1 MPVHATRS
9 PRSHTTLHAC
19 LGTQEPKLDLQILA
33 SLRPER
39 VARAESWGARVFG
52 QQQPSQ
58 RFALETER
66 PIVASVVAGFHF
78 EPQRNPRTNDFGAL
92 GVFHTSGAMPLPQ
105 EWFGGVSGVATGIKQ
120 ESSKGVFYKKVEQEC
135 STRASPGSVT
145 HE

>member
-1 MPVHATRS
+1 MPIHATRS
-9 PRSHTTLHAC
+9 PRSHTTWHAC

-135 STRASPGSVT
+135 STRVSQGSVT

>member
-1 MPVHATRS
+1 MPIHATRS
-9 PRSHTTLHAC
+9 PRSHTTWHAC

-58 RFALETER
+58 RFAWKTER

-92 GVFHTSGAMPLPQ
+92 GVFHKSGAMPLPQ

-135 STRASPGSVT
+135 STRVSQGSVT

>member
-1 MPVHATRS
+1 MPIHATRS
-9 PRSHTTLHAC
+9 PRSHTTWHAC
-19 LGTQEPKLDLQILA
+19 LGTQEPQLDLQILV

-58 RFALETER
+58 RFAWKTGR

-92 GVFHTSGAMPLPQ
+92 GVFHKSGAMSLPQ
-105 EWFGGVSGVATGIKQ
+105 EWFGGVSGVATGGIKQ
-120 ESSKGVFYKKVEQEC
+120 ESSKGVSYKKVEQEC
-135 STRASPGSVT
+135 
-145 HE
+145 